1 MPAARVGMREDVPV
15 RRLDT
20 IDARILLA
28 LDEDPRAT
36 VLGLSRQLGLA
47 RGTVQAHLER
57 LESDGVLHRFSRRL
71 APAALGFSISAF
83 VMVEIVQGQQED
95 TLDRLRRTPEVL
107 EVHGITGDGDLM
119 CRVVARD
126 ADDLYRVGQDVL
138 AIPGVVRTRTSLAM
152 RELVPYRIDPLLSEL
167 AD

>member
-1 MPAARVGMREDVPV
+1 MSAV
-15 RRLDT
+15 RHLDP

-36 VLGLSRQLGLA
+36 VLGLSRLLNLA
-47 RGTVQAHLER
+47 RGTVQTHLER

-71 APAALGFSISAF
+71 APAALGFSVSAF
-83 VMVEIVQGQQED
+83 VMIEIHQGQQDD
-95 TLDRLRRTPEVL
+95 TLKQLRGTPEVL

-126 ADDLYRVGQDVL
+126 ADDLYRVGQSL
-138 AIPGVVRTRTSLAM
+138 LSIPGVVRTRTSLAM
-152 RELVPYRIDPLLSEL
+152 RELVPYRIDPLLADL
-167 AD
+167 AE

>member
-1 MPAARVGMREDVPV
+1 MREDVLV
-15 RRLDT
+15 RRLDP

-28 LDEDPRAT
+28 LDDDPRAT

-83 VMVEIVQGQQED
+83 VMIEIVQGQQED
-95 TLDRLRRTPEVL
+95 TLNRLRRIPEVL

-119 CRVVARD
+119 CRIVARD

-138 AIPGVVRTRTSLAM
+138 SIPGVVRTRTSLAM
-152 RELVPYRIDPLLSEL
+152 RELVPYRVDPLLNDL

>member
-1 MPAARVGMREDVPV
+1 MSPV

-36 VLGLSRQLGLA
+36 VLGLSRQLQLA

-57 LESDGVLHRFSRRL
+57 LETDGVLHRFSRRL
-71 APAALGFSISAF
+71 APAALGFSVSAF
-83 VMVEIVQGQQED
+83 VMIEIQQGRQEE
-95 TLDRLRRTPEVL
+95 TLAQLRETPEVL

-126 ADDLYRVGQDVL
+126 AEDLYRVGQCLL

-152 RELVPYRIDPLLSEL
+152 RELVPYRIDPLLSDL

>member
-1 MPAARVGMREDVPV
+1 M
-15 RRLDT
+15 RRLDPT
-20 IDARILLA
+20 DARILLA

-57 LESDGVLHRFSRRL
+57 LESDGVLTRFSRRL
-71 APAALGFSISAF
+71 NPAALGFTVSAF
-83 VMVEIVQGQQED
+83 VMVEIHQGQQASV
-95 TLDRLRRTPEVL
+95 LGGLREIPEVL

-126 ADDLYRVGQDVL
+126 AEDLYRVGQEIL
-138 AIPGVVRTRTSLAM
+138 AIPGVTRTRTSLAM
-152 RELVPYRIDPLLSEL
+152 RELVSYRVDPLLKAL
-167 AD
+167 GG

>member
-1 MPAARVGMREDVPV
+1 MSAV
-15 RRLDT
+15 RHLDP

-36 VLGLSRQLGLA
+36 VLGLSRLLNLA
-47 RGTVQAHLER
+47 RGTVQTHLER

-71 APAALGFSISAF
+71 APAALGFSVSAF
-83 VMVEIVQGQQED
+83 VMIEIHQGQQDD
-95 TLDRLRRTPEVL
+95 TLKQLRATPEVL

-126 ADDLYRVGQDVL
+126 ADDLYRVGQSL
-138 AIPGVVRTRTSLAM
+138 LSIPGVVRTRTSLAM
-152 RELVPYRIDPLLSEL
+152 RELVPYRIDPLLSDL
-167 AD
+167 AE

>member
-1 MPAARVGMREDVPV
+1 MSAV
-15 RRLDT
+15 RHLDP

-36 VLGLSRQLGLA
+36 VLGLSRLLNLA
-47 RGTVQAHLER
+47 RGTVQTHLER

-71 APAALGFSISAF
+71 APAALGFSVSAF
-83 VMVEIVQGQQED
+83 VMIEIHQGQQDD
-95 TLDRLRRTPEVL
+95 TLEQLSDTPEVL

-126 ADDLYRVGQDVL
+126 ADDLYRVGQSLL

-152 RELVPYRIDPLLSEL
+152 RELVPYRIDPLLADL
-167 AD
+167 AE